1 MIRVDEFT
9 AFIYAMEEAKPK
21 KDDEFK
27 QLMGIISGNKNC
39 LEKATLEDILYLLDN
54 LKEILDAEL
63 QMGYPEI
70 DLRSIQGCSM
80 AMRRAV

>member
-1 MIRVDEFT
+1 MIRIDEFT
-9 AFIYAMEEAKPK
+9 AFIYAMKEAEPK

>member
-1 MIRVDEFT
+1 MIRIDEFT
-9 AFIYAMEEAKPK
+9 ASIYAMKEVEPK

-54 LKEILDAEL
+54 LEEILDAEL
-63 QMGYPEI
+63 QEGYPEI
-70 DLRSIQGCSM
+70 DLKSIQGCSA